1 MSKLYTIVV
10 GAAAGLAPAVAL
22 ASENEH
28 GFTFG
33 TQGLFI
39 IDFVVLIALL
49 VFLTRKKF
57 ATALQD
63 RAAGIRKD
71 IDEATTEHD
80 EAQKSATEKVG
91 HLEGLKADR
100 ASLEARFRDEA
111 AREHD
116 RVLADA
122 DARAKRLV
130 SEAERQVEAERR
142 RLADEVR
149 GRLIEQTFAAARTE
163 IQAGMTEEA
172 RRRWT
177 DDAVARLAQ
186 ADGRASHA

>member
-1 MSKLYTIVV
+1 MKQPLVVVV
-10 GAAAGLAPAVAL
+10 GALVPALAL
-22 ASENEH
+22 ASGGGEH

-33 TQGLFI
+33 TQGLYI
-39 IDFVVLIALL
+39 IDFLVLVGLL

-57 ATALQD
+57 AAALQD
-63 RAAGIRKD
+63 RAAGVRKD
-71 IDEATTEHD
+71 IDEATGEHD
-80 EAQKSATEKVG
+80 EARRTLDEKSG

-100 ASLEARFRDEA
+100 AALEQRFRDEA

-122 DARAKRLV
+122 DARARRLV
-130 SEAERQVEAERR
+130 AEAERQVEAERR

-149 GRLIEQTFAAARTE
+149 GRLIQQTFDAARAE
-163 IQAGMTEEA
+163 IQAGLTDEA

-186 ADGRASHA
+186 ADGRAPHA